1 MQANS
6 EIALLFTDVVMPGMT
21 GRELANKAVQL
32 HRGLKLLFSTGYTRN
47 AIVHNGVVDAGT
59 NFLQKPY
66 SLNDLAR
73 KIRRI
78 LDAGGPSTPG

>member
-1 MQANS
+1 VT
-6 EIALLFTDVVMPGMT
+6 LLFTDVVMPGMT
-21 GRELANKAVQL
+21 GRNLADKAVQL
-32 HRGLKLLFSTGYTRN
+32 YPSLKVLFSTGYTRN

-73 KIRRI
+73 KVRGV
-78 LDAGGPSTPG
+78 LDAGRPSILR